1 MFPFLV
7 IDAPKV
13 KRDYAIY
20 LRNAEKVE
28 KI

>member
-1 MFPFLV
+1 M

-13 KRDYAIY
+13 KRGYAIY

-28 KI
+28 KNLKK